1 MKPLLLSCRTAT
13 ELMEKKHV
21 APLSAWQKFQLW
33 MHTLICDACRR
44 YQIQSDQIDK
54 ILKYKFH
61 QPSNF
66 EPLVEDVKTLKDQI
80 LKKLDA

>member
-1 MKPLLLSCRTAT
+1 
-13 ELMEKKHV
+13 
-21 APLSAWQKFQLW
+21 